1 MSGIL
6 IPQAI
11 DDKQNAEHKALAH
24 KVLELT
30 RSQIIATAPFLASA
44 TGILQPQIQQL
55 PCAIATDGTT
65 LWTNPE
71 ILLSNFART
80 RKLPTHEYAHTLL
93 HCILLHPFVGE
104 IEHTLWDLAAD
115 MVCWALCEEIF
126 NKMHITPKT
135 TTGLATSYS
144 QIERDPS
151 ESERLEILRLVA
163 SELTGPLTTERIYHL
178 LAHGQH
184 KEKIARWSQLFLVD
198 SHQVWRSSE
207 KTSSQSQDSKQGN
220 GKSTGDTGASSQL
233 AQQTEQ
239 NTSAPDSSSHDAGDG
254 HIPSQFQS
262 SEMLSDIPSDAE
274 KTWEHIAQQMRVDLE
289 TLSRNQGISLQTL
302 IGSLEVSH
310 HKRRDYRE
318 FLRQFAVESED
329 LRLSEDEFDYV
340 FYTYGLELYGDM
352 PLIEPLEYRQEHRVR
367 DFAIVIDTSSS
378 VTKKVVQD
386 FIDATYDVL
395 TTKGGF
401 FKQACIHII
410 QADTRVQSDV
420 RINNAADLARW
431 RNHIELRGLGGT
443 DFRPAI
449 RYVQQ
454 LWQEG
459 EFSNLRGLVYFTDGW
474 GIYPRQAPPF
484 KCAFVF
490 YDEDHRPEIV
500 PAWAEQLVLHP
511 GEFESL
517 SVYGKH
523 RNTQVSHA
531 AQGGTR

>member
-6 IPQAI
+6 IPQGI
-11 DDKQNAEHKALAH
+11 DDKQNAEHMALAH

-44 TGILQPQIQQL
+44 TGVLRPQIQQL
-55 PCAIATDGTT
+55 PCAMATDGTT
-65 LWTNPE
+65 LWANPE
-71 ILLSNFART
+71 ILLGNFART

-104 IEHTLWDLAAD
+104 IEHALWDVAAD

-126 NKMHITPKT
+126 NKTRIIPKT
-135 TTGLATSYS
+135 TTELPTSYS
-144 QIERDPS
+144 QAERDPS

-163 SELTGPLTTERIYHL
+163 SELNGPLTTERIYHL
-178 LAHGQH
+178 FARGQH
-184 KEKIARWSQLFLVD
+184 KEKIAHWSRLFLVD
-198 SHQVWRSSE
+198 SHQAWHSSE
-207 KTSSQSQDSKQGN
+207 QSSSQSPNNKQSNSKPTEDEG
-220 GKSTGDTGASSQL
+220 TSSEI
-233 AQQTEQ
+233 AQQSEQ
-239 NTSAPDSSSHDAGDG
+239 SSSVADSSSHDSSDE
-254 HIPSQFQS
+254 HISDKLQS
-262 SEMLSDIPSDAE
+262 SEMLNELSSEAE

-289 TLSRNQGISLQTL
+289 TLSRNQGTSLQTL
-302 IGSLEVSH
+302 MGSLEVSH
-310 HKRRDYRE
+310 HKQRDYRE

-340 FYTYGLELYGDM
+340 FYTYGLELYNDM

-395 TTKGGF
+395 TTEGGF
-401 FKQACIHII
+401 FERACIHII

-443 DFRPAI
+443 DFRPAV

-459 EFSNLRGLVYFTDGW
+459 EFTNLRGLVYFTDGW

-523 RNTQVSHA
+523 KNRQVTHT